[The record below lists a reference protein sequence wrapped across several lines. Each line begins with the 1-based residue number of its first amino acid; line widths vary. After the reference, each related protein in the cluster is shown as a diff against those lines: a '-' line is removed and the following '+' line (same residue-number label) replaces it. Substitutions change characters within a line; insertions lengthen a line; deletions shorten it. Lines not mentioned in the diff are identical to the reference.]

1 MQMKK
6 MPSLAGIIKAI
17 RTYPGLT
24 RKAPIREVVEAL
36 SITPNAYM
44 GLDIIA
50 DFGDDAAAVRL
61 PEPVAG
67 KITADKDRDGG
78 LVYLLAADGIMQSL
92 IDHDPYWAGYC
103 SVLVNVNDIAAMGGL
118 PIGMVNVISARNGK
132 VLAKMIQGMREGCE
146 KFGVPMLGGHTH
158 PDADHDSIAVSIF
171 GVAHEGSVI
180 CSHTARPGDA
190 ILFVFDLEG
199 MITPGIPY
207 SWDNTSMRTPR
218 EVQSRI
224 KAMNALG
231 ERDLVNS
238 GKDISNPGMLG
249 TLGMLLETSNVGGI
263 IDLAKIPY
271 PPRFEFIHW
280 LTVYHGCG
288 FVLTA
293 PSENVGKI
301 TRLLGKHGIT
311 VAPCGEVTRKRQLV
325 LGHPSGGTGVL
336 FDLSKDVISGARPSF
351 LTRRKPAAR
360 AKRNSN

>member
-1 MQMKK
+1 MQ
-6 MPSLAGIIKAI
+6 PLRRIIETV

-36 SITPNAYM
+36 SIAPNAYM
-44 GLDIIA
+44 GLEIIA

-61 PEPVAG
+61 PGPVAG
-67 KITADKDRDGG
+67 KRMADKDLDGG
-78 LVYLLAADGIMQSL
+78 IVYLLAADGIMQSL
-92 IDHDPYWAGYC
+92 IDQDPHWAGYC

-118 PIGMVNVISARNGK
+118 PIGMVNVISARDKK
-132 VLAKMIQGMREGCE
+132 VLAKMIRGMREGCE

-158 PDADHDSIAVSIF
+158 PDADHGSIAVSIF
-171 GVAHEGSVI
+171 GVARKGGVI

-199 MITPGIPY
+199 KVTPGIPY

-218 EVQSRI
+218 EVRSRI
-224 KAMNALG
+224 KAMNAIG
-231 ERDLVNS
+231 ERRLVTS

-249 TLGMLLETSNVGGI
+249 TLGMLLETSDMGGI
-263 IDLAKIPY
+263 VDLGKIPC
-271 PPRFEFIHW
+271 PPDLEFSHW

-293 PSENVGKI
+293 PAENVGRIK
-301 TRLLGKHGIT
+301 RLMGSRGLA
-311 VAPCGEVTRKRQLV
+311 VAHCGEVTRKRQLV
-325 LGHPSGGTGVL
+325 LKHPSGEHGVL

-351 LTRRKPAAR
+351 LKGPKPGAR
-360 AKRNSN
+360 AKHTGK